1 MSSPEIL
8 SVAIFEPLPG
18 KERDAL
24 ATLRDLFAALAAGA
38 YSRDSLYRDGRSCH
52 CLLFRYWKS
61 ESARRAAQED
71 PEVLRCWAKL
81 AHEIQTFQV
90 YESLDEIALLVS
102 KD

>member
-38 YSRDSLYRDGRSCH
+38 YSRDSLYRDGKSRNY
-52 CLLFRYWKS
+52 LLFRSWKS
-61 ESARRAAQED
+61 ESARSAAQED

-90 YESLDEIALLVS
+90 YESLDEIALPGTQ
-102 KD
+102 D